1 LSRVGK
7 RRGISISVNDAARLE
22 AVEARGLACVRG
34 GRLIFRDLDFSVARG
49 DALSLEGPNGAG
61 KSSALRML
69 AGLLPPVEGTIRFRR
84 GAVETSDAE
93 ERGKL
98 VGWFGHADGLKAQL
112 TVRENAEFAAA
123 LYGSR
128 GNVLDVLAGVGLL
141 HVADLP
147 ALYLSAGQKRR
158 LGLAR
163 LLISARPLWL
173 LDEPLAALDRAGK
186 ALATELIQA
195 HCVGGGIAIAATHDP
210 IGVAGPKLVLER
222 RG

>member
-1 LSRVGK
+1 
-7 RRGISISVNDAARLE
+7 
-22 AVEARGLACVRG
+22 VRG
-34 GRLIFRDLDFSVARG
+34 GRLIFRGLDFSVARG
-49 DALSLEGPNGAG
+49 DVLSLEGPNGAG

-69 AGLLPPVEGTIRFRR
+69 AGLLPPVEGVIGFRCP
-84 GAVETSDAE
+84 GGETTDAE

-112 TVRENAEFAAA
+112 TVRENADFAAA
-123 LYGSR
+123 LYVARSDVGE
-128 GNVLDVLAGVGLL
+128 VLARVGLT

-163 LLISARPLWL
+163 LLIAARPLWL

-186 ALATELIQA
+186 ALATELIAA
-195 HCVGGGIAIAATHDP
+195 HCAGGGIAIAATHDP
-210 IGVAGPKLVLER
+210 IGVDGPKLVLER
-222 RG
+222 RA